1 MKDSYSQY
9 GEDKIIAEMFG
20 DHKGLLLEIGAWN
33 PRDLSNSRL
42 LIERGWEA
50 VLVEFSPMPVH
61 CLAIEYGYNDKIT
74 IIQAAVTANG
84 QPITQFDITENALS
98 TATAEIKEKWAKV
111 VNFYGKL
118 WVQTLSIPELL
129 SRFFKDRQPDYVS
142 IDTEGTSVDLGI
154 ALLEANCRPPVLV
167 VEFDNA
173 LARITEKA
181 QSAGYRVVST
191 NETNVILAL

>member
-9 GEDKIIAEMFG
+9 GEDKIIAAMFG

-61 CLAIEYGYNDKIT
+61 CLAMEYGYNDKIT

-98 TATAEIKEKWAKV
+98 TATAEIKDKWAKAI
-111 VNFYGKL
+111 NYYSKL
-118 WVQTLSIPELL
+118 WVQTLSMPELL

-142 IDTEGTSVDLGI
+142 IDTEGTSVDLAM
-154 ALLEANCRPPVLV
+154 ALLETNCRPPVLV

-181 QSAGYRVVST
+181 QGAGYRVVST